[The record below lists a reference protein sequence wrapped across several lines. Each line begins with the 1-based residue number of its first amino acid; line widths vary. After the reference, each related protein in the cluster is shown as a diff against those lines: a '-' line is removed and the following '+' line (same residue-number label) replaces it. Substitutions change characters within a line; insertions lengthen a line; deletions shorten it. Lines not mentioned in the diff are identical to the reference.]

1 MCAAGWALAYRWADE
16 YRAFEVGAQG
26 YEQFAGM
33 LAVVLL
39 GAVLLQTQ
47 AHKKFAQVY
56 RVRGA
61 SQRSAYYLAIGW
73 MLVLSL
79 LRAIWTLAV
88 PVLAFGLA
96 MKSDVPDAGW
106 R

>member
-1 MCAAGWALAYRWADE
+1 M
-16 YRAFEVGAQG
+16 GAQG
-26 YEQFAGM
+26 YEQFAGL

-39 GAVLLQTQ
+39 GAVLLHTQ

-56 RVRGA
+56 RVCGA
-61 SQRSAYYLAIGW
+61 SQRSTYYLALGW

-88 PVLAFGLA
+88 PVLALGLA
-96 MKSDVPDAGW
+96 MKSSEPDAGW